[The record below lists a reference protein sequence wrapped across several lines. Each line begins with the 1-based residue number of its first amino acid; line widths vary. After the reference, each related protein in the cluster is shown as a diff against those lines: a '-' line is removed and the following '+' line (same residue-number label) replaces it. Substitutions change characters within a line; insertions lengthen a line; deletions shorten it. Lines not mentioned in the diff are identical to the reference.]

1 MGVVILVQCAGKD
14 APCRCVALPLY
25 GLQKEAS
32 HPLCES
38 REAAQPP
45 PPAQDQAACSSSVLR
60 TGAWESVTLKAY
72 PSLVNGQIYVEHLGG
87 WAVTKLKAVF
97 SETPR

>member
-1 MGVVILVQCAGKD
+1 MPLAGVLPSLCTDFRKKLPTRSARAG
-14 APCRCVALPLY
+14 R
-25 GLQKEAS
+25 QHS
-32 HPLCES
+32 
-38 REAAQPP
+38 PP